1 MKKDKLYFFTFL
13 SLLVI
18 VFVVAYFSMNYLVG
32 LSTEQFLKIQLE
44 SSKREAEELAK
55 MITHQVEN
63 DVDKETI
70 IRNFQSS
77 IENTNMQAGFVC
89 MFDWSGKEIC
99 HPNPEKIGR
108 ITGPDE
114 SYVMGIQEEIDSK
127 DFYTYLQGKE
137 KGGGVRDFKN
147 SDRESE
153 IVYLYPVNNTDWI
166 VAAHANMDKINEEVK
181 SVKANFLMVHVVT
194 GLTIV
199 FLSLLMV
206 RFIGSNYERV
216 LERKNE
222 KLSEEVLNL
231 SRLNH
236 DLAMYKKK
244 VDVSDRKEEETP
256 SLQSKKRILTY
267 LKNELVSLGLEEIA
281 YIYTENTVTY
291 VKRVDGK
298 ITTSNN
304 SLDELFNDLDESL
317 FFRANRQF
325 ILSIN
330 SIHKILRYGNN
341 QLKIEVKPESD
352 INIIVSKNK
361 AAEFKKWLNA

>member
-18 VFVVAYFSMNYLVG
+18 VFVAAYFSMNYLVG

-55 MITHQVEN
+55 MITYQVEN
-63 DVDKETI
+63 NVDKETI

-77 IENTNMQAGFVC
+77 IENTNTQSGFVC

-99 HPNPEKIGR
+99 HPNPEKIGK

-114 SYVMGIQEEIDSK
+114 SYVMGIQEEVDSK
-127 DFYTYLQGKE
+127 DFYSYLQGKE

-147 SDRESE
+147 SERQSE

-194 GLTIV
+194 GFAIV
-199 FLSLLMV
+199 FLSVLMV
-206 RFIGSNYERV
+206 RFIGSSYERE
-216 LERKNE
+216 LEQKNE

-231 SRLNH
+231 SKLNH
-236 DLAMYKKK
+236 DLATYKKK
-244 VDVSDRKEEETP
+244 IDLSDQKDDE
-256 SLQSKKRILTY
+256 SNGNSNKKRILTY
-267 LKNELVSLGLEEIA
+267 LKNELVSLGMEEIA

-291 VKRVDGK
+291 VRRIDGK
-298 ITTSNN
+298 LTTSNN
-304 SLDELFNDLDESL
+304 SLDELYHDLDDSL

-341 QLKIEVKPESD
+341 QLKIDVMPESD